1 MVERIDMT
9 LGCDNKSRK
18 SYKSKRKSE
27 NLIVKT
33 KKLRK

>member
-9 LGCDNKSRK
+9 LGCDNKSSK

-27 NLIVKT
+27 KLIVKT
-33 KKLRK
+33 KNLLR